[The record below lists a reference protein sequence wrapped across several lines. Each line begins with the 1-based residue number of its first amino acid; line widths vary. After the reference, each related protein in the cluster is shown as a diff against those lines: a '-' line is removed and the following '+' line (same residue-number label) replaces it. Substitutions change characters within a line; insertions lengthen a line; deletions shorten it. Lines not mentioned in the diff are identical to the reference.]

1 MGNDISV
8 TEILEIPKSR
18 AEYGSGSITQRGNRW
33 QISYYDNN
41 GRRRRES
48 YRTEAKAR
56 KALTTKLTL
65 KESGKL
71 DEAESRTTIDSL
83 ATLYLAD
90 RKGTKPKSYE
100 WLTAVWK
107 KRLKPFF
114 GGFMASRIT
123 TEKMIEYRNERLE
136 AEDSPSTINKDLT
149 VLRAIFN
156 HGLDYTPPKVSRVP
170 KFPERLQEAPP
181 RSGFITDKE
190 YDALQDHAKEPWLR
204 AFLAM
209 AYTYGFRRGELL
221 GREQRQQP
229 PMFVRQVD
237 MKNRTITLDVGRTK
251 SGKGRT
257 LAMTEEVHSLLKPC
271 VEDKKPDDP
280 LFTWR
285 NGDQVK
291 DFRAM
296 WRKLTEAAGVAHL
309 IVHDFRRS
317 AARNLLRAG
326 VSRDVARRITG
337 HETDSMFSR
346 YAIVE
351 EADLMDAATK
361 LEARRKQ
368 ESQA

>member
-1 MGNDISV
+1 MSTDISLA
-8 TEILEIPKSR
+8 EILEIPKQRS
-18 AEYGSGSITQRGNRW
+18 EYGTGSITQRGSRW
-33 QISYYDNN
+33 QISFYDGE
-41 GRRRRES
+41 GRRRRETF
-48 YRTEAKAR
+48 RTEAKAR
-56 KALTTKLTL
+56 RALTAKLAL
-65 KESGKL
+65 KDAGKL
-71 DEAESRTTIDSL
+71 DAAESRITADAL
-83 ATLYLAD
+83 AKLYLAD
-90 RKGTKPKSYE
+90 RKGAKPKSYE
-100 WLTAVWK
+100 WLASVWE
-107 KRLKPFF
+107 KRLEPYF

-170 KFPERLQEAPP
+170 KFPEKLQEAPP

-190 YDALQDHAKEPWLR
+190 YDALQEQAKEPWLR
-204 AFLAM
+204 AFLAL

-229 PMFVRQVD
+229 PMFVRQID
-237 MKNRTITLDVGRTK
+237 MKARTITLDVGRTK

-257 LAMTEEVHSLLKPC
+257 LAMTEEVFALLKPC
-271 VEDKKPDDP
+271 VEGKKPDDP
-280 LFTWR
+280 LFTWQ
-285 NGDQVK
+285 NGDQVR

-296 WRKLTEAAGVAHL
+296 WRKITKAAGVPHL

-351 EADLMDAATK
+351 EADLMEAATK

-368 ESQA
+368 ESRA